1 VTGLVERLVAL
12 ADELDRRAIQLELD
26 AQRVPV
32 PGSETGRTRVEVLRA
47 RASGLREAAAVGRA
61 QAQALAQALAQGDL

>member
-12 ADELDRRAIQLELD
+12 ADELDRRAIQLEMD

-32 PGSETGRTRVEVLRA
+32 PGSETGRTRVAVLHA

-61 QAQALAQALAQGDL
+61 QAQALAQGDL